1 MKYLLVPLHI
11 TLPPSDHWALILAD
25 VPAKQIR
32 YYASAQLPGRVYL
45 QVRRTMGLFKFCK
58 TISPH
63 LELPSIEFGPLNLL
77 LHHVTL
83 SVILQNV
90 LAYLKDEA
98 QAKQV
103 PFFEGEWKM
112 ATIKVTVIRS
122 AGHEISAVWRIE
134 EFQAQSRRVFCP
146 LLALEPITNVQLN
159 FLHFTGIYKR
169 FITYFKY
176 I

>member
-1 MKYLLVPLHI
+1 
-11 TLPPSDHWALILAD
+11 
-25 VPAKQIR
+25 
-32 YYASAQLPGRVYL
+32 
-45 QVRRTMGLFKFCK
+45 MGLFKFCK

-122 AGHEISAVWRIE
+122 AGHKISAVWPI
-134 EFQAQSRRVFCP
+134 RVIP
-146 LLALEPITNVQLN
+146 STKSESTLPTLSLSTN
-159 FLHFTGIYKR
+159 GKR
-169 FITYFKY
+169 SV
-176 I
+176 

>member
-1 MKYLLVPLHI
+1 M
-11 TLPPSDHWALILAD
+11 
-25 VPAKQIR
+25 
-32 YYASAQLPGRVYL
+32 
-45 QVRRTMGLFKFCK
+45 
-58 TISPH
+58 
-63 LELPSIEFGPLNLL
+63 
-77 LHHVTL
+77 TL

-134 EFQAQSRRVFCP
+134 EFQEAQSRKVLCP
-146 LLALEPITNVQLN
+146 LLALVPIANVQFN

-169 FITYFKY
+169 LIISSTFEETGLSDACCY
-176 I
+176 